1 MTRAIHRSTS
11 LDASDA
17 RGSDGF
23 VDDVVVVDAM
33 RGSRARRERARIA
46 SGASSESSS
55 SSSSAAAV
63 REERVR
69 RVGDRNA
76 PAGGTGAGRTKRRC
90 ECTGFGE
97 RVVVVVA

>member
-1 MTRAIHRSTS
+1 
-11 LDASDA
+11 
-17 RGSDGF
+17 
-23 VDDVVVVDAM
+23 
-33 RGSRARRERARIA
+33 
-46 SGASSESSS
+46 
-55 SSSSAAAV
+55 V

-97 RVVVVVA
+97 RVVVVVVDVA

>member
-11 LDASDA
+11 RDASDA
-17 RGSDGF
+17 RGF
-23 VDDVVVVDAM
+23 VDDVDVVVDAK

-46 SGASSESSS
+46 SGASSESSSS

-97 RVVVVVA
+97 RVVVVVVA